1 MKLPAKTSNGT
12 SLSRRRSQAGFTLA
26 EVLAAL
32 LFMAIVIPVA
42 VEGLQIA
49 SLAGEVAARKTQA
62 ARIGERVLQE
72 NLVVTNWSKAVQN
85 GALQEGGREFRWTL
99 RNERWSQDGNSYAP
113 HLLTAEV
120 TYAVRGR
127 DYLVRLSTLTPGL
140 QP

>member
-1 MKLPAKTSNGT
+1 MKLPARA
-12 SLSRRRSQAGFTLA
+12 SRRPRPAVERSAAGFTLA

-42 VEGLQIA
+42 LEGLRIA
-49 SLAGEVAARKTQA
+49 SLAGDVASRKSQA
-62 ARIGERVLQE
+62 GRVAERLLGESMVL
-72 NLVVTNWSKAVQN
+72 TNWAKAVQN
-85 GALQEGGREFRWTL
+85 GLFQEGGREFRWTL

-113 HLLTAEV
+113 RLLTAEV

-127 DYLVRLSTLTPGL
+127 DYMVRLSTLTPAL